1 MRFEGSGP
9 RPVLHV
15 PGRHSRR
22 GLRLAPPRV
31 QRLQPRDVRWLVV
44 ATFSSVL
51 RQHVL
56 QTLAEYD
63 ERGGAEFLRLYGFAP
78 DADYTLVHEG
88 VTYDARAV
96 LGVAHRLATGRLA
109 PADEFHGMDAAVAL
123 LRKRGFE
130 VHEPFTA
137 VRAAPRPAPRAPRAP
152 RASTPRATST
162 RTAPSRAA
170 AAQDEAPAICPTCF
184 MVLPATGFCDNCA

>member
-1 MRFEGSGP
+1 MVGPYLPESRSP
-9 RPVLHV
+9 RP
-15 PGRHSRR
+15 G
-22 GLRLAPPRV
+22 
-31 QRLQPRDVRWLVV
+31 DVRWLVV
-44 ATFSSVL
+44 ATFASVL

-137 VRAAPRPAPRAPRAP
+137 VRVAPRPAPRAPRAS
-152 RASTPRATST
+152 APRATST
-162 RTAPSRAA
+162 RTAPSKAV

-184 MVLPATGFCDNCA
+184 MVLPATGICDNCA